1 MTLRSLS
8 AVAVSMLA
16 LQLPAWIPGDPSK
29 GFTEPQRILWQAPME
44 KGPEAFRVEMRDGA
58 EGSVVF
64 ESGCMRIVK
73 SNHVGAIIVTPKGR
87 FAAEA
92 GSTVRA
98 VADVE
103 TSESDPF
110 CSLGFV
116 RVFGRKES
124 LSPDVRAEKPDFR
137 FGGFRMGLLTCTKP
151 GAADRRFANFMVDG
165 KSGTD
170 LTCAAV
176 VAGAPSKSKW
186 RAWRVEDF
194 KAAQKRWTQEKRRRR
209 SVDFSSNRVDA
220 ATLDRV
226 LRGSEDHTARVVRRN
241 GGSVLEID
249 GVETPPV
256 LFKPK
261 AWPPDGSASDGKGMF
276 GAGVGLHA
284 ISMRLSST
292 LVQDNG
298 WTDDGFDVSVA
309 VSQVRNVMRMAP
321 DALYLLSVRLDP
333 PPGFIGKH
341 SAEVW
346 KTWDGKTVY
355 GDGSHVVGAVGE
367 GATAPKRAWP
377 WVSMFSGVWR
387 EQLKANLSALVSALK
402 VSGLS
407 KRIVGVHFAGFH
419 DSQFSMPYPDRSEP
433 AVNAYRIW
441 LKRRYGTPAALSR
454 SWKREVVSFADVMPP
469 DFGKDE
475 FLDPSD
481 MERRD
486 CLEFLKRGPFRV
498 LEDIARH
505 MKGCFGKDVVMAK
518 WCLGVFSGKFEGAYD
533 IGEFLGSDA
542 FDILITQP
550 HYSRRTPG
558 IPLGCRSP
566 LASYRHHGKLFV
578 NEFDLRTYGVIQE
591 WAGLEAQMIGE
602 SRVSDDASWRAAHR
616 RIAGMMAAEGMGYWY
631 FDMPA
636 GWFTP
641 PGVRKDISD
650 ALKDRLGLPPRG
662 SWKPSAALVVD
673 EDGALL
679 RNLPSGRP
687 TSDTRLALIEQVET
701 LAGSGVPFDVWLV
714 SDLLSDPSLAASYR
728 TLVFSEMP
736 AVDAP
741 RRRLLTGLAR
751 DGRSLV
757 FLKGCGRIEG
767 ADLTG
772 YSDVRPSGKPG
783 KKMFRL
789 HGVPDYCVPG
799 ANCSGLPDVSLTEF
813 DGWRRMYV
821 HDPCG
826 LLPAGFNRLVR
837 LSGGY
842 VAAPAGVQVNTNG
855 RFMSVHS
862 LGTGRFDLRFPADGT
877 AVDMETGAAFPVP
890 EGVLSVNL
898 VAGETRWYL
907 LNPADERKMQ

>member
-8 AVAVSMLA
+8 AVAVSMAA

-116 RVFGRKES
+116 RAFGREEC
-124 LSPDVRAEKPDFR
+124 LSPDVRVEKPNFR
-137 FGGFRMGLLTCTKP
+137 FGGFKMGLLTCTRP
-151 GAADRRFANFMVDG
+151 GAADRRFANFMVDER
-165 KSGTD
+165 SGTN
-170 LTCAAV
+170 LTCAVV

-194 KAAQKRWTQEKRRRR
+194 KAAQKRWSLEKRKHQWI
-209 SVDFSSNRVDA
+209 DFSSNRVSEA
-220 ATLDRV
+220 VLDRV
-226 LRGSEDHTARVVRRN
+226 LRGSADHTARVVRRN
-241 GGSVLEID
+241 GGVALEID

-276 GAGVGLHA
+276 EAGVGLHA

-292 LVQDNG
+292 LAQDNG

-321 DALYLLSVRLDP
+321 NALYLLSVRLDP

-341 SAEVW
+341 PSEVW
-346 KTWDGKTVY
+346 RTRDGKTVY
-355 GDGSHVVGAVGE
+355 GDGTHVVGTVE
-367 GATAPKRAWP
+367 DGAAAPKRAWP
-377 WVSMFSGVWR
+377 WVSMFSEVWR
-387 EQLKANLSALVSALK
+387 GQLKANLTALVSALK
-402 VSGLS
+402 ESGLS

-419 DSQFSMPYPDRSEP
+419 DSQFSMPYPDCSGP
-433 AVNAYRIW
+433 ARNAYRAW
-441 LKRRYGTPAALSR
+441 LKRKYGTTAALSR
-454 SWKREVVSFADVMPP
+454 SWKREVASFADVMPP
-469 DFGKDE
+469 DFGKNE
-475 FLDPSD
+475 LLDPSD

-486 CLEFLKRGPFRV
+486 YLELLKRGPFRV

-505 MKGCFGKDVVMAK
+505 LKGCFGKDVVMAK
-518 WCLGVFSGKFEGAYD
+518 WCLGVFSGNFEGAYD
-533 IGEFLGSDA
+533 IGEFLDSDA

-550 HYSRRTPG
+550 HYSRRAPG

-591 WAGLEAQMIGE
+591 WARLEAQMIGE
-602 SRVSDDASWRAAHR
+602 SRVTDDASWRAAHR
-616 RIAGMMAAEGMGYWY
+616 RIAGMMAADGMGYWY

-650 ALKDRLGLPPRG
+650 VLKDRRRLPPRG
-662 SWKPSAALVVD
+662 SWRPSAAFVVD

-679 RNLPSGRP
+679 RNLPSRRWMP
-687 TSDTRLALIEQVET
+687 DTRLALIEQVET
-701 LAGSGVPFDVWLV
+701 LAGSGVPFDVWLA
-714 SDLLSDPSLAASYR
+714 SDLIADPSLAASYR
-728 TLVFSEMP
+728 TLVFSEML

-741 RRRLLTGLAR
+741 RRRLLEGLAR

-767 ADLTG
+767 AELTG

-799 ANCSGLPDVSLTEF
+799 VNCSGHPDVSLTEL

-826 LLPAGFNRLVR
+826 LLPAEFNRLVR

-842 VAAPAGVQVNTNG
+842 VAAPAGVQVNANG
-855 RFMSVHS
+855 RFMSIHS
-862 LGTGRFDLRFPADGT
+862 LRTGRCDLRFPAAGT
-877 AVDMETGAAFPVP
+877 VVDMETGAAFPVP
-890 EGVLSVNL
+890 EGVLPVDL

-907 LNPADERKMQ
+907 LNPDNERKTR